1 MKLWFFSLR
10 TSVASSVLGIFLSL
24 SLGASGAGT
33 PPRPLDVNGDAV
45 PDVWALRY
53 QAGALNP
60 TADADGD
67 GASNA
72 SESGAGTDPFA
83 AGSVIRVSSISRD
96 IAGVHLTFPTVPG
109 KRYQVQDNASL
120 AEGSWVD
127 IGALHSGTGGEVEA
141 TVSGPGTT
149 KFFRVYVQDV
159 DTDNDGVTDYEE
171 ILSGYNPN
179 SPTSYG
185 ASGLT
190 DKEALLSALNP
201 TAVNTVNVQA
211 ADAVATEPSPLD
223 AGLFV
228 ISRVGKLTPI
238 TVNFNVS
245 GTAVEGTDYSAISRS
260 VTLPFGV
267 NTAAVSI
274 NPVTDA
280 MIESPESVI
289 LSIASG
295 TDYMPPTSS
304 TQPAGLLIHDRTA
317 ANGTGLTARFWNEVG
332 SGVNIISSSNPA
344 KFAGSP
350 VLTRTDG
357 TVNFTWTGSP
367 GAGIN
372 TNYWSARWTGE
383 VLPEFSQ
390 VYTFFFTADDA
401 ARVWVNGKLLI
412 NQWPRSGSPTEFSG
426 TIELVAGV
434 RVPIVVE
441 FYELTGDARA
451 ELRWQSANQV
461 KEIIP
466 MTRLFPGMPPRILS
480 PLDVLLIQNSPP
492 YTYQIVASG
501 EPTSYG
507 ASNLPPGW
515 TINTTTGLIS
525 GTPDSVGTWPII
537 LTATNT
543 FGSGSE
549 ILALNVIGT
558 GNQITREVWTN
569 ISGTELSSI
578 PLNTP
583 PNQAGTIANL
593 EAPQNDGDN
602 FGARIRGS
610 LTAPATGSYRFWI
623 TADHAAELW
632 ISNDSEEVGSFRRAV
647 VTAPTSYRG
656 WAEAGAGK
664 SDFLW
669 LEAGKRYFIEV
680 RHKEGTG
687 ADHVSVGWL
696 KPGEGGA
703 DPTAVIVPT
712 EVVPSFVLSP
722 YSAGNGGGQGAL
734 FYTNLT
740 PQGGVTTSASG
751 NILLR
756 LSEDETQAVMTVN
769 YSNLTTP
776 YFGMHLHNPNIP
788 GGGLSNVICDF
799 DEPGD
804 VSRQQDGTW
813 LWVIKPRGGYS
824 VAQIV
829 SHLKN
834 PTAMGPVYFNVHSTA
849 NTSGEIRG
857 DMKRLQGSQNFTAP
871 PAPPAAPVDN
881 TNANAAARF
890 LTQSTFGV
898 DGRDLDADG
907 TPDSVEE
914 VQAAASY
921 EAWIDSQIALPPT
934 LSYPYVFTNRNLI
947 SPGSSTYQGDTMF
960 RSWWKNSITA
970 PDQLRQRVAFALSQ
984 ILVLSE
990 AGPLDDTADAI
1001 SDFYD
1006 TLLHYSLGDPT
1017 YTPLAGAPLA
1027 DGTFHNLLK
1036 AVTLHPAMGRYLDM
1050 LRNDKPN
1057 PTTGRI
1063 PNENYAREV
1072 LQLFS
1077 IGLYRLWP
1085 DGSLMLNSKGEPI
1098 PTYGQNEVIG
1108 FSHAFSGWGYYYSG
1122 PINSNSDN
1130 ISSAG
1135 TNWLDPMREIPRRHY
1150 IGPKRTLNNV
1160 VLPGLPAIN
1169 GVAIDPNAT
1178 HTLTQYG
1185 NAAYIALPAVELE
1198 ATHQQIS
1205 KHPNTGPFIC
1215 RQLIQRLVTSTPSRG
1230 YIHRVV
1236 QKFNDNGSGVSGDMK
1251 AVVKAIL
1258 LDYEARSSSLLT
1270 QQGYGKQRE
1279 PIVRIAAIARA
1290 FPAPPPIVGT
1300 YSQSGNLITVAVSPA
1315 ITVANGNNVYLDFS
1329 GASPSDVDDAAYT
1342 VINPTTVGNVTTFS
1356 VRPISTET
1364 SVTYSQTA
1372 ASLVINVPNDHG
1384 FAVGSNVY
1392 LDFTSVL
1399 PSGAAQPANGLFA
1412 VTSSYQVNRTSPDF
1426 FTVPAPL
1433 AQRATYSQPNGS
1445 STITVT
1451 VPGGHTYA
1459 VGNSIQIDF
1468 VTGGAASGAF
1478 TVLTSTSPTLTVTS
1492 TNIPTSNRTGNA
1504 NAILPADIVSRTGAL
1519 VATRESYSVNRS
1531 GGTVA
1536 LTFSDWGLNDT
1547 DNDLAQTPM
1556 RSPTVF
1562 NFYEPDYRYPGSL
1575 AQAGL
1580 ITPEFQITSDTTVV
1594 RQANFIYNGI
1604 FNDLHGIRGLSSF
1617 NNGGRDIAL
1626 DFQPWMGEGPGG
1638 LPWLHNN
1645 NLGAFVDKMN
1655 LLLMAGQL
1663 PSTGTNNYASNPRSI
1678 VNAKSVITD
1687 YAQSLPYDKTP
1698 TNVTTAALTTV
1709 NVTAHG
1715 YTTGNQVTIAGL
1727 PTTGTTAFGAING
1740 TFTLTVTGPN
1750 TFTVPVT
1757 CTTVTANLAAATAS
1771 VSGVSK
1777 SITGLSGFCSVSF
1790 ASHGFVTGQTI
1801 TLSGVTG
1808 GAFTPAINGTH
1819 SVINDGNTNSFLV
1832 PVTRTS
1838 STSQSNTNARIA
1850 IVGGFSDLIR
1860 DRIRAIVHLMVTSP
1874 DFTIQK

>member
-1 MKLWFFSLR
+1 MKLWLLSLR
-10 TSVASSVLGIFLSL
+10 TSVALSAPGVLLSL
-24 SLGASGAGT
+24 SLAASGAGIS
-33 PPRPLDVNGDAV
+33 PPPLDVNGDTI

-60 TADADGD
+60 VTDADGD

-72 SESGAGTDPFA
+72 SESWAGTDPFA
-83 AGSVIRVSSISRD
+83 AGSVIRISSITRD

-109 KRYQVQDNASL
+109 KRYRVQENASL
-120 AEGSWVD
+120 AAESWAD

-141 TVSGPGTT
+141 TVSGSGGT

-185 ASGLT
+185 TTGLT

-201 TAVNTVNVQA
+201 SAVNTVNVQA
-211 ADAVATEPSPLD
+211 ADFVATEPSPMD

-274 NPVTDA
+274 NPLTDA
-280 MIESPESVI
+280 MIESPESVV

-295 TDYMPPTSS
+295 IDYMPPTAS
-304 TQPAGLLIHDRTA
+304 TQPAGLLIHDRAA
-317 ANGTGLTARFWNEVG
+317 ANGSGLTARFWNETG
-332 SGVNIISSSNPA
+332 SGVNIISGANPA
-344 KFAGSP
+344 KFAGNP
-350 VLTRTDG
+350 VLTRTDP
-357 TVNFTWTGSP
+357 TVNFTWSGTP
-367 GAGIN
+367 GAPVN
-372 TNYWSARWTGE
+372 ADYFSTRWTGE

-390 VYTFFFTADDA
+390 IYTFFFTADDA
-401 ARVWVNGKLLI
+401 ARVWVNGKLLV
-412 NQWPRSGSPTEFSG
+412 NSWPRSGGATEFSG
-426 TIELVAGV
+426 TIDLLAGV
-434 RVPIVVE
+434 RVPIVIE
-441 FYELTGDARA
+441 FYDINGTARA

-466 MTRLFPGMPPRILS
+466 MTRLFPAMPPRIIS

-492 YTYQIVASG
+492 YIYQIVASG

-507 ASNLPPGW
+507 AGNLPPGW
-515 TINTTTGLIS
+515 TINSTTGLIS
-525 GTPDSVGTWPII
+525 GTPDTVGMWPIV
-537 LTATNT
+537 LTATNS

-549 ILALNVIGT
+549 ILNLNVIGT

-569 ISGTELSSI
+569 IPGTGLSSI
-578 PLNTP
+578 PLNAP
-583 PNQAGTIANL
+583 PDLTGTIANL

-632 ISNDSEEVGSFRRAV
+632 IANDNEEVGSFRRAV

-656 WAEAGAGK
+656 WEEAGAGK

-669 LEAGKRYFIEV
+669 LEAGKRYYIEV
-680 RHKEGTG
+680 RHKEDAG

-696 KPGEGGA
+696 RPGEGGV
-703 DPTAVIVPT
+703 DPTAVTVPT
-712 EVVPSFVLSP
+712 EVIPSFVLSP
-722 YSAGNGGGQGAL
+722 YAVGNGSGQGAL

-776 YFGMHLHNPNIP
+776 YFGMHLHDPNIP
-788 GGGLSNVICDF
+788 GGGLSNVVCDF

-813 LWVIKPRGGYS
+813 LWIIKPRGGYS
-824 VAQIV
+824 VAEIV

-834 PTAMGPVYFNVHSTA
+834 PTAMGPIYFNVHSTA
-849 NTSGEIRG
+849 NTGGEIRG
-857 DMKRLQGSQNFTAP
+857 DMKRLQGSQNFSAP
-871 PAPPAAPVDN
+871 PAPPAAPSDH

-907 TPDSVEE
+907 MPDSIEE
-914 VQAAASY
+914 VQTASSY
-921 EAWIDSQIALPPT
+921 EAWIDAQIGLAPT
-934 LSYPYVFTNRNLI
+934 LSYPYVLTNRNLT
-947 SPGSSTYQGDTMF
+947 SPGSSTFQGDTMF

-984 ILVLSE
+984 ILVISE
-990 AGPLDDTADAI
+990 AGPLDDKADAV
-1001 SDFYD
+1001 SSFYD
-1006 TLLHYSLGDPT
+1006 TLLNYSLGNPAYAPPT
-1017 YTPLAGAPLA
+1017 GAPPA
-1027 DGTFHNLLK
+1027 DGTFHNLIK

-1085 DGSLMLNSKGEPI
+1085 DGSLILNSKGEPI
-1098 PTYGQNEVIG
+1098 PTYGQNEVVG
-1108 FSHAFSGWGYYYSG
+1108 FSHVFSGWGYHYSG
-1122 PINSNSDN
+1122 G
-1130 ISSAG
+1130 ISALDSMPSGGAAV
-1135 TNWLDPMREIPRRHY
+1135 NWLDPMREYPRRHY

-1169 GVAIDPNAT
+1169 GVAIDPNAN
-1178 HTLTQYG
+1178 HTAAQYG

-1236 QKFNDNGSGVSGDMK
+1236 QKFNDNGSGVTGDMK
-1251 AVVKAIL
+1251 AVIKAIL
-1258 LDYEARSSSLLT
+1258 LDYEARSSSLLN

-1279 PIVRIAAIARA
+1279 PVVRIAGIARA
-1290 FPAPPPIVGT
+1290 FPAPQAIPGT
-1300 YSQSGNLITVAVSPA
+1300 YSQSGNLITVSVSPPL
-1315 ITVANGNNVYLDFS
+1315 TVSNGNNVYLDFS
-1329 GASPSDVDDAAYT
+1329 GASPGDADDAAYS
-1342 VINPTTVGNVTTFS
+1342 VINPTTVGNVTTFN
-1356 VRPISTET
+1356 VRPKSTELTVNYTQT
-1364 SVTYSQTA
+1364 S
-1372 ASLVINVPNDHG
+1372 ASLVINVPDEHA
-1384 FAVGSNVY
+1384 FLADSNVY

-1399 PSGAAQPANGLFA
+1399 PANAAQPADGLFA
-1412 VTSSYQVNRTSPDF
+1412 VTSSYELNQDSDDY

-1433 AQRATYSQPNGS
+1433 ARRGTYSQPNGS

-1451 VPGGHTYA
+1451 VSGGHSYMA
-1459 VGNSIQIDF
+1459 GDSVQIDF
-1468 VTGGAASGAF
+1468 VTGGAASGTF
-1478 TVLTSTSPTLTVTS
+1478 TVVGSTSPTLTVTG
-1492 TNIPTSNRTGNA
+1492 TDIPTSNRTGNA
-1504 NAILPADIVSRTGAL
+1504 NLILPDDIVTRDGAL
-1519 VATRESYSVNRS
+1519 VATRGDYSVNRT

-1536 LTFSDWGLNDT
+1536 LTFSDWGINDT
-1547 DNDLAQTPM
+1547 DNDLSQTPM

-1580 ITPEFQITSDTTVV
+1580 ITPEFQITSDTTVI

-1626 DFQPWMGEGPGG
+1626 DFRPWMGEGPGG
-1638 LPWLHNN
+1638 VPWLHNN

-1663 PSTGTNNYASNPRSI
+1663 PSTGTNNYTTSPRTI

-1687 YAQSLPYDKTP
+1687 YAQSLPYDKTV

-1709 NVTAHG
+1709 TVTAHG
-1715 YTTGNQVTIAGL
+1715 YSTGNQVTIAGV
-1727 PTTGTTAFGAING
+1727 TGFTAING
-1740 TFTLTVTGPN
+1740 THTITVTGPN

-1757 CTTVTANLAAATAS
+1757 CTTTTAVLTSANAT

-1777 SITGLSGFCSVSF
+1777 SITGLSGFCSVSLTN
-1790 ASHGFVTGQTI
+1790 HGFATGQPI
-1801 TLSGVTG
+1801 TLFGVAG
-1808 GAFTPAINGTH
+1808 GAFTPAINGSH
-1819 SVINDGNTNSFLV
+1819 IVINDGNTNSFLV

-1838 STSQSNTNARIA
+1838 SSGQSNTNARVS
-1850 IVGGFSDLIR
+1850 IVGGFPDLIR